1 VTRKT
6 GYVHVLWDAAALAPN
21 GKPASRG
28 AILGAA
34 ARLAASR
41 LKDGDPEEVRIDV
54 AVVKEKDG
62 YGKPR
67 WDSLTRLAKLTG
79 RRTNLS
85 KWASSHPAPA
95 AADETLFEKVEWF

>member
-1 VTRKT
+1 VTRKS
-6 GYVHVLWDAAALAPN
+6 GYVHVLWDAAFLAPN
-21 GKPASRG
+21 AKPASRG

-54 AVVKEKDG
+54 VVVKEKDG

-79 RRTNLS
+79 RRASLS
-85 KWASSHPAPA
+85 KWASSHPSPA